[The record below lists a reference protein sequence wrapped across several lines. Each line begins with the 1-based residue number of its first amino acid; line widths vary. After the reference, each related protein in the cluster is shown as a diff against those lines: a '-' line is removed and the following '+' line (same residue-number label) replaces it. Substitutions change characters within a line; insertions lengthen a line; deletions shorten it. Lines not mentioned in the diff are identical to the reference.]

1 MKNLDKTFLDARTVI
16 ETIHG
21 ADNSCQMLTFEREK
35 GTNNAWPVENHYGT
49 LQSHKKRFEEYYD
62 KKLEPFILVGCS
74 DGKGY
79 ANRNITHTW
88 AIALDFDYGLPSVLK
103 NEVVKP
109 TLRIETSAGR
119 YQCVWVLNDMC
130 CTEDYTRFVRSM
142 AHRLGAD
149 LAHAKPSQLL
159 RLPGFVHGRY
169 GTVSRL
175 HENTTRTF
183 ALSFLEAA
191 FDVALVARTL
201 QRDVPSFNHRLQVDR
216 VTNPI
221 HEVLEDVK
229 SALPYLKSFADEYM
243 PWLTTLMSF
252 ASLGDAGK
260 PLAQEFSIFSAKYKA
275 EEFEQKWRSIQ
286 GCDSQVSTIFSRAQQ
301 NGWKNPG
308 FRSRNVEKVLQVLT
322 ERHLSRLFAAELDG
336 KFTALDTSTANKQTY
351 EVFAWESTRFVPVGN
366 VAFRKAVEEAGEKV
380 LNRLMQENAIEKR
393 AATEWRHKLGANRTL
408 REFCD
413 TTAEEL
419 VKGGASRLVRGSPYL
434 GVANGVLNLISREL
448 IPSRFQAIT
457 HRYTQI
463 AYEPTEDSELFRATL
478 REIFEDDESM
488 VSYFKRL
495 CGYILVGNPKEQIAP
510 VFIGNGS
517 NGKTLLSGALQHVL
531 GSYATKLPTKAIM
544 VQSTVND
551 GSTPSLAQLEDR
563 RLAIVSEPNS
573 KHTIDAGMVKEL
585 TGDRSF
591 NSRGLYANNK
601 DIQIEFVMLML
612 TNKLPVVNSDDAA
625 FWRRIHIIPFN
636 RIFSEAEMDRDLGE
650 KLNRQA
656 SGILNIFLEGVQD
669 YFFTGLQ
676 KPEKVMS
683 ATREKR
689 EDADPVDSFL
699 KEMTVMDESEELPL
713 KVLYDNY
720 ALWAKQ
726 NPRFPTVSKIE
737 FGRKLEAK
745 GFSKQIRSHLP
756 YFRGIRGA

>member
-1 MKNLDKTFLDARTVI
+1 MKNLDTAFNEARTVI
-16 ETIHG
+16 EAIHG
-21 ADNSCQMLTFEREK
+21 ADNGFQTLTFEREK

-62 KKLEPFILVGCS
+62 KKLEPFLLVGCS

-88 AIALDFDYGLPSVLK
+88 AIALDFDHGLPNVLK

-109 TLRIETSAGR
+109 TLRTQTSPGR
-119 YQCVWVLNDMC
+119 YQCVWILNEPC
-130 CTEDYTRFVRSM
+130 SIEDYIRVVKCM

-191 FDVALVARTL
+191 FDVALVSRTL
-201 QRDVPSFNHRLQVDR
+201 QRDVPSFNHRLQVVR
-216 VTNPI
+216 ANNPV

-229 SALPYLKSFADEYM
+229 SALPYLKSYADDYM
-243 PWLTTLMSF
+243 PWLTTLMAF

-260 PLAQEFSIFSAKYKA
+260 PLAQEFSMFSAKYKA
-275 EEFEQKWRSIQ
+275 DEFEQKWRSIQ
-286 GCDSQVSTIFSRAQQ
+286 GCDGQVSTIFSRAQQ

-308 FRSRNVEKVLQVLT
+308 FRNRNVEKVLQVLT
-322 ERHLSRLFAAELDG
+322 ERYLSRLFAAELDG
-336 KFTALDTSTANKQTY
+336 KFTALDTSTANKQAY
-351 EVFAWESTRFVPVGN
+351 EVFTWESTRFVPVGSI
-366 VAFRKAVEEAGEKV
+366 AFRKAVEEAGEKV

-393 AATEWRHKLGANRTL
+393 AATEWRHKLGANRSL

-419 VKGGASRLVRGSPYL
+419 VKGGASRLVRGFPYL
-434 GVANGVLNLISREL
+434 GVANGILNLISREL
-448 IPSRFQAIT
+448 VPSSYQPIT
-457 HRYTQI
+457 HRYTQV
-463 AYEPTEDSELFRATL
+463 AYEPTEDSVLFRATL
-478 REIFEDDESM
+478 SEIFEDDESM

-495 CGYILVGNPKEQIAP
+495 CGYILLGNPKEQIAP
-510 VFIGNGS
+510 IFIGEGS
-517 NGKTLLSGALQHVL
+517 NGKTVLGGVMQYAL

-573 KHTIDAGMVKEL
+573 KHTIDAGLVKEL

-591 NSRGLYANNK
+591 NSRGLYASNK
-601 DIQIEFVMLML
+601 DIQIEFVLLML

-625 FWRRIHIIPFN
+625 FWRRIHIVPFN
-636 RIFSEAEMDRDLGE
+636 RIFTETEIDRDLGE

-656 SGILNIFLEGVQD
+656 SGVLNIFLEGVQD
-669 YFFTGLQ
+669 YFFTGLL

-699 KEMTVMDESEELPL
+699 KEMTVTDESGELPL
-713 KVLYDNY
+713 KALYDNY
-720 ALWAKQ
+720 ELWAKQ
-726 NPRFPTVSKIE
+726 NPRFPTVSKIV

-745 GFSKQIRSHLP
+745 GFSKRLISNLP
-756 YFRGIRGA
+756 HFRGLRGA

>member
-1 MKNLDKTFLDARTVI
+1 MKNLDKAFKEARTVI
-16 ETIHG
+16 EAIHG
-21 ADNSCQMLTFEREK
+21 ADNGFEMLTFDREQ

-49 LQSHKKRFEEYYD
+49 LRSHATRFEECYD
-62 KKLEPFILVGCS
+62 KKLEPFLLVGCS
-74 DGKGY
+74 DGEGC
-79 ANRNITHTW
+79 ANKNITHTW
-88 AIALDFDYGLPSVLK
+88 AIALDFDHGLPSVLM

-109 TLRIETSAGR
+109 TLRIQTSPGR
-119 YQCVWVLNDMC
+119 YQCVWILNEPC
-130 CTEDYTRFVRSM
+130 STEDYVRVVKCM
-142 AHRLGAD
+142 AHRLDAD

-159 RLPGFVHGRY
+159 RLPGFIHGRY

-183 ALSFLEAA
+183 ALPFLEAA
-191 FDVALVARTL
+191 FDVALVSRTL
-201 QRDVPSFNHRLQVDR
+201 QRDVPSLNHRLQVVR
-216 VTNPI
+216 ATNPV

-229 SALPYLKSFADEYM
+229 SALPYLKSYAEDYM
-243 PWLTTLMSF
+243 PWLTTLMAF

-260 PLAQEFSIFSAKYKA
+260 PLAQEFSMFSAKYKA

-286 GCDSQVSTIFSRAQQ
+286 GCDGQVSTIFSRAQQ
-301 NGWKNPG
+301 KGWKNPG

-322 ERHLSRLFAAELDG
+322 ERYLSRLLAAELDG
-336 KFTALDTSTANKQTY
+336 KFTALDTSTPNKQAY
-351 EVFAWESTRFVPVGN
+351 EVFAWESNRFVPVGSI
-366 VAFRKAVEEAGEKV
+366 AFRKAVEEAGEKV

-393 AATEWRHKLGANRTL
+393 AATEWRHKLGANRSL

-419 VKGGASRLVRGSPYL
+419 VKGGGSRFVRGFPYL

-448 IPSRFQAIT
+448 IPSRYQPIT

-463 AYEPTEDSELFRATL
+463 AFEPTEDSELFRATL
-478 REIFEDDESM
+478 REIFEGDESM

-495 CGYILVGNPKEQIAP
+495 CGYILMGNPKEQIAP
-510 VFIGNGS
+510 VLIGNGS
-517 NGKTLLSGALQHVL
+517 NGKTLLSGALQYVL

-573 KHTIDAGMVKEL
+573 KHTIDAGLVKEL
-585 TGDRSF
+585 TGDRTF

-601 DIQIEFVMLML
+601 DIPIDFVVLML
-612 TNKLPVVNSDDAA
+612 TNKLPVVNSEDAA

-656 SGILNIFLEGVQD
+656 SGVLNILLEGLQD
-669 YFFTGLQ
+669 YFFVGLH

-689 EDADPVDSFL
+689 EDADPVDSFV
-699 KEMTVMDESEELPL
+699 KEMTIVDESEELSL
-713 KVLYDNY
+713 KALYDNY
-720 ALWAKQ
+720 LLWARQ

-745 GFSKQIRSHLP
+745 GFSKKIRSNLP
-756 YFRGIRGA
+756 YFRGLRGA